1 MKNLIQKYQDNI
13 YFVQMLTRYQIGMGK
28 SYETILTENFLL
40 EQNVNH
46 HICDFEY
53 DLSNFYPNDGHPN
66 KKGYE
71 SLKNCVQKILNHI

>member
-1 MKNLIQKYQDNI
+1 MKNLIQKYQNNI
-13 YFVQMLTRYQIGMGK
+13 YFIQMLTRYQIGMGK

-46 HICDFEY
+46 YICNFEY

-71 SLKNCVQKILNHI
+71 SLKNCVQKILNRI